1 MNGTVN
7 IRPIQ
12 PEDEAAVIELHE
24 NHYWREN
31 CLLLNPD
38 FYRWQFALPP
48 DSAAAGGDQSVVAV
62 EKGRLL
68 SFLGVVPAR
77 ASFRGRPL
85 KAAHLITWLSAPE
98 ARGRGVGLLLM
109 TYMAESFDFLFG
121 RSVTPAALTIYQRL
135 GFRYFAN
142 CNRWIGI
149 LDPDA
154 ALSLAVEPSSLSSR
168 RVQARTIPAID
179 TARRIN
185 VSTALPSGAESLT
198 ARVLADS
205 TAFDRTND
213 YLAWRY
219 ENHPYFDYRFLALGA
234 PSNPDGIAVLRAEEV
249 SGRAGRVLR
258 VVEFIAA
265 PAHSRQ
271 LAAAVFAYGREQN
284 CAYADVFGMSEY
296 FVAGFVAAGGFS
308 TLEEPEIR
316 LPHLLQPW
324 DPNTDPPGLL
334 FFGRRDV
341 SLSATIGPADD
352 ISRIHVSKGDGNM
365 DWPSWVPTIDG
376 GTIAPLRKPAV
387 ARSIKT

>member
-1 MNGTVN
+1 MNDKVN
-7 IRPIQ
+7 IRQIKPD
-12 PEDEAAVIELHE
+12 DEAAVIELHRK
-24 NHYWREN
+24 HYWRDN

-38 FYRWQFALPP
+38 FYRWQFTQPP

-62 EKGRLL
+62 DDEGRLL
-68 SFLGVVPAR
+68 SFLGVVLAG
-77 ASFRGRPL
+77 ASCEGRPIR
-85 KAAHLITWLSAPE
+85 AAHLITWLSYPE
-98 ARGRGVGLLLM
+98 VRGRGVGLSLM
-109 TYMAESFDFLFG
+109 SYMTKNFDFLFG
-121 RSVTPAALTIYQRL
+121 RSVTPAALAIYKRL

-142 CNRWIGI
+142 CSRWIGI

-154 ALSLAVEPSSLSSR
+154 TLSLAVEPTELSGKR
-168 RVQARTIPAID
+168 AHARTIHPSKSVPDYI
-179 TARRIN
+179 
-185 VSTALPSGAESLT
+185 VGELPSGAESL
-198 ARVLADS
+198 AVEVLS
-205 TAFDRTND
+205 GGTAFHRTND

-219 ENHPYFDYRFLALGA
+219 ENHPYFRYEFLFLGA
-234 PSNPDGIAVLRAEEV
+234 SSRPEGIAVLRTENA

-271 LAAAVFAYGREQN
+271 LAAGVFAYGREKD

-308 TLEEPEIR
+308 TLEEPHLR

-324 DPNTDPPGLL
+324 DADTDPPGLL

-341 SLSATIGPADD
+341 GSNGALGPADD

-365 DWPSWVPTIDG
+365 DWPSWVPTMDG
-376 GTIAPLRKPAV
+376 GTIAPLRSPATV
-387 ARSIKT
+387 HKA